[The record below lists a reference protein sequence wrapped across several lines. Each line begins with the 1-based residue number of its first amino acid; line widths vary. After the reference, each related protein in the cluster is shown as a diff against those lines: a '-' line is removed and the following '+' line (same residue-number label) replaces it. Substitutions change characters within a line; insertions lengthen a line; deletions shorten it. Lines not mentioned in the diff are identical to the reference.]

1 MKSWLY
7 LINNFA
13 HDLFTGI
20 WCGSFLG
27 LSLCHSRITGLRQ
40 PPAELVAFANDLQ
53 TLFFRLGVLSLALV
67 MLTGLI
73 RFLYRRDWDKMENPG
88 QLKKPILIVK
98 HAVLGSAFLIGSVYS
113 VLWTFS
119 P

>member
-20 WCGSFLG
+20 WFGSFLG
-27 LSLCHSRITGLRQ
+27 LYNCHAKLTAIQL
-40 PPAELVAFANDLQ
+40 PPAELVSFAGDLQ
-53 TLFFRLGVLSLALV
+53 NLFFRLGVLSLALV
-67 MLTGLI
+67 MVTGLV
-73 RFLYRRDWDKMENPG
+73 RFLYRRDWDKLENPG

-98 HAVLGSAFLIGSVYS
+98 HAILGTAFLIGSIYG

-119 P
+119 L